1 MKTFFFTSHLFHGSF
16 KLILWFFGFLQKP
29 FRSVW
34 DSGKIDRAW
43 DSLFSI
49 FTYFQPNKVH
59 SFSILW
65 KTCLVSPSYVVLG
78 SKVMLSQSDLHCT
91 LWNFKCQVC
100 LIFKFFSF
108 CRSGLEQE
116 DMRTLYKYLVS
127 SLFPTTND
135 LEVLYCHYL
144 YKT

>member
-1 MKTFFFTSHLFHGSF
+1 MKVAEATPIVARGNSQPLALIDKPCICKVDEKIPVKTFFFTSHLFHGSF
-16 KLILWFFGFLQKP
+16 KLILWLFGFLQKP

-49 FTYFQPNKVH
+49 FTFFQPNKVH

-100 LIFKFFSF
+100 LIFKF
-108 CRSGLEQE
+108 
-116 DMRTLYKYLVS
+116 
-127 SLFPTTND
+127 
-135 LEVLYCHYL
+135 
-144 YKT
+144 